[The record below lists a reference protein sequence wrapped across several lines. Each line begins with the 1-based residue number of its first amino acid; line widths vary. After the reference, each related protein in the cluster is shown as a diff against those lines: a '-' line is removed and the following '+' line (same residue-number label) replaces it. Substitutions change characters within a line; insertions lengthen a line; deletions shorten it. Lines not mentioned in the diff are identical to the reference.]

1 MFAAVM
7 AYAMGVKVENI
18 RHGLRTFDTTYFQ
31 APGRLNVFDELPFKV
46 ILDYGHN
53 PAAIQAMA
61 NLVAQL
67 EVTGRRITVLTA
79 PGDRKDEDMREICKI
94 AARSFDHF
102 ILRQDDD
109 PRGRAQLEVPKLME
123 QALLDAGVKREAIEI
138 VVDEQQAVE
147 RGLKLAK
154 RGDLLLVFADKINR
168 CWKQITKFRPDDAP
182 SRKRLPSAPPS
193 SVALIDEQPEAT
205 KLDGVA
211 LVRDERGV
219 RLARELES
227 ED

>member
-1 MFAAVM
+1 
-7 AYAMGVKVENI
+7 VKVENI

-53 PAAIQAMA
+53 PAAVQAMA
-61 NLVAQL
+61 NLVQKL
-67 EVTGRRITVLTA
+67 EVTGRRIVVMTS
-79 PGDRKDEDMREICKI
+79 PGDRKDEDMRDMCKV
-94 AARSFDHF
+94 AAKNFDHV

-109 PRGRAQLEVPKLME
+109 TRGRAPLEVPKLME
-123 QALLDAGVKREAIEI
+123 KALLDAGLKKEQVEI
-138 VVDEQQAVE
+138 VADEQQAVE
-147 RGLKLAK
+147 HALRTAK

-168 CWKQITKFRPDDAP
+168 CWKQITKFKGDDGT
-182 SRKRLPSAPPS
+182 RRSASSPPPS
-193 SVALIDEQPEAT
+193 TVALDPAAEPDAT

-211 LVRDERGV
+211 IVRDERGV

>member
-1 MFAAVM
+1 M

-53 PAAIQAMA
+53 PAAVQAMA
-61 NLVAQL
+61 NLVHKL
-67 EVTGRRITVLTA
+67 EVTGRRIVIMTS
-79 PGDRKDEDMREICKI
+79 PGDRKDEDMRDMCKV
-94 AARSFDHF
+94 AAKHFDHV

-109 PRGRAQLEVPKLME
+109 PRGRAPLEVPKLME
-123 QALLDAGVKREAIEI
+123 KALLDAGMKREQIEI
-138 VVDEQQAVE
+138 IGDEQQAVDHAL
-147 RGLKLAK
+147 RLAK

-168 CWKQITKFRPDDAP
+168 CWKQITKFRGDDGGT
-182 SRKRLPSAPPS
+182 RRSASSPPPS
-193 SVALIDEQPEAT
+193 TVALDAVEPEAT
-205 KLDGVA
+205 KLDGIA
-211 LVRDERGV
+211 IVRDERGV